1 MYRIIYQS
9 QRFFKFNL
17 LFYQNIGSN
26 WRGPELRLWECRHA
40 FVHRFTGLISVFR
53 WHSYECLSAVRP
65 IAIQC
70 LDNIIRILSVE
81 LSNFSGV
88 LILGLGLFMSSK
100 GVSTNIVK
108 FVTFKNFNEFDDK
121 AFSISRYFRKLLQHL
136 QARWSMK
143 EYLKI
148 ISPGYSSIVN

>member
-1 MYRIIYQS
+1 MKRRLHLIYISINCFWGKCTGSFYQS

-88 LILGLGLFMSSK
+88 LILGLGLFYVQQWS
-100 GVSTNIVK
+100 
-108 FVTFKNFNEFDDK
+108 FD
-121 AFSISRYFRKLLQHL
+121 
-136 QARWSMK
+136 
-143 EYLKI
+143 EYWEI
-148 ISPGYSSIVN
+148 HDF